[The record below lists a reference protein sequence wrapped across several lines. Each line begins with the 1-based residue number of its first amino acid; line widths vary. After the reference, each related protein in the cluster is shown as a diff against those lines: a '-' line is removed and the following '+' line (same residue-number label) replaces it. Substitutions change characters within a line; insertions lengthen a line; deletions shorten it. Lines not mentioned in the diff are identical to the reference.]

1 MGVSP
6 YIEKII
12 NIRRVAKVV
21 KGGRRFSFSA
31 LIVVGNGENKVG
43 FGLGKAKE
51 ISEAIRKGK
60 EKALKKMIFV
70 PHRGQ
75 TIPHKVIG
83 KFGSGLVI
91 ILPGVDGTGL
101 IAGATMRAIF
111 EAVGI
116 HNILAKTIRNT
127 SSGNTVRATINALSK
142 LKTYKE
148 KLQLLQ

>member
-1 MGVSP
+1 MG
-6 YIEKII
+6 
-12 NIRRVAKVV
+12 VV

-31 LIVVGNGENKVG
+31 LIVVGNGENQVG

-70 PHRGQ
+70 PHKGD

-91 ILPGVDGTGL
+91 ILPGISGTGL
-101 IAGATMRAIF
+101 IAGATMRSIF

-116 HNILAKTIRNT
+116 NNISAKAIRNT
-127 SSGNTVRATINALSK
+127 SRGNTVRATINALSK
-142 LKTYKE
+142 LKTHKQ
-148 KLQLLQ
+148 KVQLLHNY